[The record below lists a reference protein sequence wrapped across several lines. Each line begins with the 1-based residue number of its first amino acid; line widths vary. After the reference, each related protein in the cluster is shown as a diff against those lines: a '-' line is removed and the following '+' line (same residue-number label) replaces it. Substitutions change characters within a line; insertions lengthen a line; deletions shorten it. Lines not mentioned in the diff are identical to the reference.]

1 MNIAMIGTGK
11 MGSAM
16 AANLM
21 KAGHRLTV
29 NDLNRQAA
37 ANLLAAGARWA
48 DTPAQAVRDNEITF
62 TSLPGPREVESVA
75 LGDGGILASCHEG
88 AIYADLSTS
97 SPTLARR
104 IHQEGARLGII
115 VLDAPVS
122 GGVYG
127 AQAATLTVMV
137 GGSPEAFE
145 RIKPVLLNIGTQV
158 FHCGPAGNG
167 MVTKLCNNLV
177 SSSIEMILAEA
188 LTLGVK
194 AGVDLGI
201 LAQVIGS
208 STGSARRLT
217 EKFPRY
223 LFRGNFEPGF
233 AVALA
238 AKDIRLAT
246 ELGREYAIPMQMANL
261 VDQLHV
267 EALGRGWGPLDS
279 DAVARLQ
286 EEKAGV
292 QLRLPEE

>member
-1 MNIAMIGTGK
+1 MNIAVIGTGK
-11 MGSAM
+11 MGNPM

-29 NDLNRQAA
+29 NDVDRGAA
-37 ANLLAAGARWA
+37 ANLLEAGARWA
-48 DTPAQAVRDNEITF
+48 DTPAEAARDSEITF
-62 TSLPGPREVESVA
+62 TSLPGPREVEAVA
-75 LGDGGILASCHEG
+75 LGESGILSASREG

-104 IHQEGARLGII
+104 IHQEGVRRGVV

-127 AQAATLTVMV
+127 AVAGTLTVMV

-145 RIKPVLLNIGTQV
+145 RIKPVLQAIGSQV
-158 FHCGPAGNG
+158 FYCGPAGNG

-177 SSSIEMILAEA
+177 SSSTEMILAEA

-194 AGVDLGI
+194 AGVDLRV

-217 EKFPRY
+217 EKFPRF

-233 AVALA
+233 AAALA

-246 ELGREYAIPMQMANL
+246 ELGREYAVPMQMANW

-292 QLRLPEE
+292 QLRLPEA

>member
-16 AANLM
+16 AANLI

-29 NDLNRQAA
+29 NDVNRQAA
-37 ANLLAAGARWA
+37 ANLLEARARWA
-48 DTPAQAVRDNEITF
+48 DTPAEAARDNEITF
-62 TSLPGPREVESVA
+62 TSLPGPREVEAVA
-75 LGDGGILASCHEG
+75 LGDGGILASCREG

-104 IHQEGARLGII
+104 IHQEGAGRGII

-127 AQAATLTVMV
+127 AQAGTLTVMV

-194 AGVDLGI
+194 AGVDLRV
-201 LAQVIGS
+201 LAEVIGS

-217 EKFPRY
+217 EKFPRF
-223 LFRGNFEPGF
+223 LFSGNFEPGF
-233 AVALA
+233 TTAMA
-238 AKDIRLAT
+238 AKDVRLAT
-246 ELGREYAIPMQMANL
+246 ELGREYQVSMQMANL